1 MSFDII
7 PATLDHIETIVEHR
21 RAMFFDMGHRD
32 EAVLDRMSAAF
43 RPWVAAKIEAG
54 EYRAWFAVVDGVI
67 AGGAGLWLMDWLP
80 HLIAT
85 GAPRGNIVNV
95 YTRPPYRR
103 RGIAR
108 GLVQKALSWCR
119 ESGVT
124 YVILHASPEGRPV
137 YQSMGFRE
145 TNEMRI
151 LL

>member
-1 MSFDII
+1 MSFEIV
-7 PATLDHIETIVEHR
+7 PATLEHLDTIVEHR

-43 RPWVAAKIEAG
+43 RPWVSRKLADG
-54 EYRAWFAVVDGVI
+54 EYRAWFAMVDGVV

-95 YTRPPYRR
+95 YTRPEYRR

-108 GLVQKALSWCR
+108 ELIQVALAWCR
-119 ESGVT
+119 EYGVT
-124 YVILHASPEGRPV
+124 YVILHASPEGRPI
-137 YQSMGFRE
+137 YESMGFQA

>member
-1 MSFDII
+1 MSFEIT
-7 PATLDHIETIVEHR
+7 PATLDHLDTIVEHR
-21 RAMFFDMGHRD
+21 RSMFFDMGHRD

-43 RPWVAAKIEAG
+43 RPWVAGKIAGG
-54 EYRAWFAVVDGVI
+54 EYRAWFATVDGAV
-67 AGGAGLWLMDWLP
+67 AGGVGLWVMDWLP

-95 YTRPPYRR
+95 YTCVEFRR

-108 GLVQKALSWCR
+108 ALISKALAWCK
-119 ESGVT
+119 EYGIT
-124 YVILHASPEGRPV
+124 YVILHASPEGRPI
-137 YQSMGFRE
+137 YESMGFRA

>member
-1 MSFDII
+1 MSFEIV
-7 PATLDHIETIVEHR
+7 PATLDHVETIVEQR

-32 EAVLDRMSAAF
+32 GAVLARMSAAF

-54 EYRAWFAVVDGVI
+54 EYRAWFAMVDGVV

-85 GAPRGNIVNV
+85 GALRGNIVNV
-95 YTRPPYRR
+95 YTRAEYRR

-108 GLVQKALSWCR
+108 ELVQTALSWCR
-119 ESGVT
+119 QSGVT
-124 YVILHASPEGRPV
+124 YVILHASPEGRPI
-137 YQSMGFRE
+137 YESMGFRA